1 MACVSSTIGE
11 SITAALLSG
20 EGETGNPSGA
30 NDGTV
35 EAPDAVNTD
44 GTATSGAKFARKA
57 DHQAGTTGLP
67 KGLKTNALGS
77 RASKTR

>member
-1 MACVSSTIGE
+1 MACISTSMTSGICSATFTGTDD
-11 SITAALLSG
+11 TAD
-20 EGETGNPSGA
+20 A

-35 EAPDAVNTD
+35 EAPDAVNAD